1 MKYWLWGMFK
11 ILILFVCMPFCIL
24 WFLIYY
30 VPCEIGGKVSF
41 NDPWTKLMNWVK
53 GDEYE

>member
-1 MKYWLWGMFK
+1 MKCWLWGMFK

-41 NDPWTKLMNWVK
+41 NDPWTKLMDWVK